1 MMNAVVGIECVIL
14 GVIFALR
21 PRSLWWLRRG
31 LLSDRKPTRA
41 DLLFSRLAG
50 VIVTVMGF
58 ALMLSKFL

>member
-1 MMNAVVGIECVIL
+1 MMNAVMGIECVIL

-31 LLSDRKPTRA
+31 WLSDREPTRA
-41 DLLFSRLAG
+41 DLLFGRLAG

-58 ALMLSKFL
+58 ALILSKFL